1 MDILV
6 ILRQMVIMLI
16 FLAIGTVAARRGI
29 MDEEF
34 TRRYTTFNLLI
45 PQTGMILSSILGTE
59 ATLSVAEIGS
69 ILGYGFLMYAILI
82 ALGLLVPVLYRCKPE
97 DKGVYSFMTIFGNV
111 GFLGIPVAK
120 SIFGAEAALY
130 AGLLNIPFNLL
141 AYTVGVAMM
150 ARGRGEK
157 GINWKR
163 LVNLPLIVSLAS
175 VVLLCFHVKLT
186 GAVGSAAEMLGDM
199 ILPGSMMIIG
209 ASLGQQKLRD
219 VFGDWRIYLFAPMR
233 LVVVPVVLWSVLH
246 LIVKNE
252 VFLGTMVLLGAMPAA
267 AFATMLSI
275 EYGGNVKMASKGVF
289 VTTVLSAVTIPLVV
303 GLLLS

>member
-1 MDILV
+1 M

>member
-1 MDILV
+1 M

-120 SIFGAEAALY
+120 SLFGPEAALY

-219 VFGDWRIYLFAPMR
+219 VFGDWRIYLFAPIR

-246 LIVKNE
+246 LIVQNE

>member
-1 MDILV
+1 M

-120 SIFGAEAALY
+120 SLFGPEAALY

-246 LIVKNE
+246 LIVQNE